1 MLCCGEMYAI
11 WRVRIQKHSDHKLN
25 HTTLFLALFSA
36 CCDPFILSKRTR
48 WFHLSEIE
56 AYPRSR
62 LCVVLHADFN
72 KFPWVTRS
80 NPLTL
85 HINVAFPI
93 ISVVIFLSPYFKGDF
108 YGSFTC
114 KNVLWLKL
122 SFLCTLFI
130 PFSSSSFE
138 EDLSSTGT
146 NTYWPKGRKWANSPF
161 KSDLDF
167 PSFNL

>member
-1 MLCCGEMYAI
+1 MYAI
-11 WRVRIQKHSDHKLN
+11 WRVRIKKHSDHKLN
-25 HTTLFLALFSA
+25 HTALFLALFSA
-36 CCDPFILSKRTR
+36 CCDPFILSKGTR

-56 AYPRSR
+56 VYPRSR

-72 KFPWVTRS
+72 SLGWPDRTRVLCIS
-80 NPLTL
+80 M
-85 HINVAFPI
+85 IAVPI
-93 ISVVIFLSPYFKGDF
+93 ISVVIFHSPYFMGDF
-108 YGSFTC
+108 YGSSTWR
-114 KNVLWLKL
+114 NVLWLKL
-122 SFLCTLFI
+122 SSLCTLFI

-146 NTYWPKGRKWANSPF
+146 STDWPKGRKWANSAF

>member
-72 KFPWVTRS
+72 SLGWPDRTRALCIS
-80 NPLTL
+80 T
-85 HINVAFPI
+85 IAFPI
-93 ISVVIFLSPYFKGDF
+93 ISVVKFPSPYFKGDF
-108 YGSFTC
+108 YGSSTW
-114 KNVLWLKL
+114 KNAFWLKL
-122 SFLCTLFI
+122 SSLCTLFV
-130 PFSSSSFE
+130 PFE

-146 NTYWPKGRKWANSPF
+146 NTDWPKGRKWANSAF

-167 PSFNL
+167 PSSNL